1 MYLMKDQAAPEGRR
15 GCLCN
20 AFYHN
25 SGARPHSLLTVVI
38 LTAKFFV
45 VLAFALAAVLLKTI
59 DGRGFL
65 ASAAVGFS
73 VIYGGGFSWFVIVA
87 VFFALG
93 VGFTLYKYGYKR
105 ELGAAQEKGGARNWP
120 NILANG
126 GTASA
131 FAILNFSGPHLA
143 LSVLFLGAI
152 STAGA
157 DTVATELGLL
167 SHAKPRLITKPGST
181 VQPGTS
187 GGVTLLG
194 LIGAVFA
201 SLVIGCMALLIG
213 VGPGG
218 VAVLVVCVFGG
229 VVGACFDSLLGA
241 AVQRKG
247 YCVVCL
253 KPTEALRHCGE
264 ATHTSGGVIF
274 VENNVV
280 NVLATAIGAVAALGL
295 LLILIPSA

>member
-1 MYLMKDQAAPEGRR
+1 MDA
-15 GCLCN
+15 
-20 AFYHN
+20 
-25 SGARPHSLLTVVI
+25 VVI
-38 LTAKFFV
+38 VTAKFFV
-45 VLAFALAAVLLKTI
+45 VLAFALTAVLLRTI

-73 VIYGGGFSWFVIVA
+73 VIYGGGFSWFVVVA

-126 GTASA
+126 GAASA
-131 FAILNFSGPHLA
+131 FAILSFSGPKLA

-152 STAGA
+152 STSAA

-167 SHAKPRLITKPGST
+167 SKSKPRLIIDPREV

-187 GGVTLLG
+187 GGVTSLG
-194 LIGAVFA
+194 LLGAVFA
-201 SLVIGCMALLIG
+201 SLVIGCMALFLGI
-213 VGPGG
+213 GPGG
-218 VAVLVVCVFGG
+218 VVVVPVCMVGG
-229 VVGACFDSLLGA
+229 LLGACFDSLLGA
-241 AVQRKG
+241 GVQRKG
-247 YCVVCL
+247 YCVVCM

-264 ATHTSGGVIF
+264 PTRVSGGVIF
-274 VENNVV
+274 IENNVV
-280 NVLATAIGAVAALGL
+280 NVLATAVGAVAALLML
-295 LLILIPSA
+295 LVLIPTA